1 MRLKALASIL
11 LSTTL
16 VTQLAACGTVFYPER
31 RGQISGEIDPGVAI
45 LNGIGLLFYVVPGL
59 IAFAVDFTTGAIY
72 FPDERYTLTPE
83 RLDQAVDANGEVDPL
98 KLKAILQQDLNVDL
112 PLEQALQLQQ
122 PPLEH
127 LALLGTPPARG

>member
-45 LNGIGLLFYVVPGL
+45 LNGIGLLFYVIPGL
-59 IAFAVDFTTGAIY
+59 VAFAVDFATGAIY
-72 FPDERYTLTPE
+72 FPDARYSLAPE
-83 RLDQAVDANGEVDPL
+83 RLSEALDDQGAVDPL
-98 KLKAILQQDLNVDL
+98 KLKAILHRDLGVDL
-112 PLEQALQLQQ
+112 PMEQAVQVQHPRSQ
-122 PPLEH
+122 P
-127 LALLGTPPARG
+127 LALLNLPARG

>member
-45 LNGIGLLFYVVPGL
+45 LNGIGLLFYVIPVWWPL
-59 IAFAVDFTTGAIY
+59 RWTLPPAPSTSPTRAIPWLRNVWAEALDDQGA
-72 FPDERYTLTPE
+72 
-83 RLDQAVDANGEVDPL
+83 VDPL
-98 KLKAILQQDLNVDL
+98 KPQGHIAPGSGVDL
-112 PLEQALQLQQ
+112 PMEQAVQVQHPRSQ
-122 PPLEH
+122 P
-127 LALLGTPPARG
+127 LALLNLPARG

>member
-16 VTQLAACGTVFYPER
+16 ITQLSACGTVFYPER
-31 RGQISGEIDPGVAI
+31 RGQIGGEIDPGVAI
-45 LNGIGLLFYVVPGL
+45 LNGIGLLFYVIPGL

-83 RLDQAVDANGEVDPL
+83 RLGEAIDAEGEVDPL
-98 KLKAILQQDLNVDL
+98 KLKAIQQQDLNVEL
-112 PLEQALQLQQ
+112 PLEQAMLMNRPGAEQ
-122 PPLEH
+122 
-127 LALLGTPPARG
+127 LALLGVAARG

>member
-16 VTQLAACGTVFYPER
+16 VTQLSACGTVFYPER

-45 LNGIGLLFYVVPGL
+45 LNGIGLLFYVIPGL

-72 FPDERYTLTPE
+72 FPDERYTLAPE
-83 RLDQAVDANGEVDPL
+83 RLHEAVDAKGEVDPL
-98 KLKAILQQDLNVDL
+98 KLKAILQEELDMDL
-112 PLEQALQLQQ
+112 PLEQALLMSRPPVEQLAQ
-122 PPLEH
+122 
-127 LALLGTPPARG
+127 LGLPARG

>member
-16 VTQLAACGTVFYPER
+16 VTQLTACGSVFYPER

-45 LNGIGLLFYVVPGL
+45 LNGIGLLFYVIPGL

-83 RLDQAVDANGEVDPL
+83 RLEQAVDSDGEVNPL
-98 KLKAILQQDLNVDL
+98 KLKAILYQDLGLQL
-112 PLEQALQLQQ
+112 PLEQARQLHHPQT
-122 PPLEH
+122 EH
-127 LALLGTPPARG
+127 LALLGLPARA

>member
-16 VTQLAACGTVFYPER
+16 VTQLTACGTVFYPER

-45 LNGIGLLFYVVPGL
+45 LNGIGLLFYVIPGL

-72 FPDERYTLTPE
+72 FPDERYTLAPE
-83 RLDQAVDANGEVDPL
+83 RLGEAVDATGAVDPL
-98 KLKAILQQDLNVDL
+98 KLKAILQQDLNVEL
-112 PLEQALQLQQ
+112 PLEQALLMSQ
-122 PPLEH
+122 PPAEQ
-127 LALLGTPPARG
+127 LALFGMPARG

>member
-16 VTQLAACGTVFYPER
+16 VTQLTACGTVFYPER

-83 RLDQAVDANGEVDPL
+83 RLNQAVDAKGEVDPL
-98 KLKAILQQDLNVDL
+98 KLKAILQQDLSVDL
-112 PLEQALQLQQ
+112 PLEQALQLQY
-122 PPLEH
+122 PPIEH
-127 LALLGTPPARG
+127 LALLGIDPVRG

>member
-16 VTQLAACGTVFYPER
+16 VTQLTACGTVFYPER

-45 LNGIGLLFYVVPGL
+45 LNGIGLLFYVIPGL

-72 FPDERYTLTPE
+72 FPDERYSIAPE
-83 RLDQAVDANGEVDPL
+83 RLRQAVDADGQVDQARL
-98 KLKAILQQDLNVDL
+98 QSILQQDLGMDI
-112 PLEQALQLQQ
+112 PLQQ
-122 PPLEH
+122 AQLVNQPGAAQ
-127 LALLGTPPARG
+127 LALLGVPARG

>member
-16 VTQLAACGTVFYPER
+16 VTQLSACGTVFYPER
-31 RGQISGEIDPGVAI
+31 RGQIGGEIDPGVAI
-45 LNGIGLLFYVVPGL
+45 LNSIGLLFYVIPGL

-83 RLDQAVDANGEVDPL
+83 RLQEAVDARGEVDPL
-98 KLKAILQQDLNVDL
+98 TLKAILQQDLHIDL
-112 PLEQALQLQQ
+112 PLEQAMLMGR
-122 PPLEH
+122 PGVEH
-127 LALLGTPPARG
+127 LVLLGIPARG

>member
-16 VTQLAACGTVFYPER
+16 ITQLSACGTVFYPER

-45 LNGIGLLFYVVPGL
+45 LNGIGLLFYVIPGL

-72 FPDERYTLTPE
+72 FPDDRYTLAPE
-83 RLDQAVDANGEVDPL
+83 RLGEALDAEGEVDPRL
-98 KLKAILQQDLNVDL
+98 LKAILQQDLGIDL
-112 PLEQALQLQQ
+112 PIEQAVQVNQPQTRQL
-122 PPLEH
+122 
-127 LALLGTPPARG
+127 AMLGMQARG

>member
-16 VTQLAACGTVFYPER
+16 ITQLSACGTVFYPER
-31 RGQISGEIDPGVAI
+31 RGQIGGEIDPGVAI
-45 LNGIGLLFYVVPGL
+45 LNGIGLLFYVIPGL

-83 RLDQAVDANGEVDPL
+83 RLGEAIDAEGEVDPL
-98 KLKAILQQDLNVDL
+98 KLKAILQQDLNVEL
-112 PLEQALQLQQ
+112 PLEQAMLMNRPGAEQ
-122 PPLEH
+122 
-127 LALLGTPPARG
+127 LALLGVAARG

>member
-16 VTQLAACGTVFYPER
+16 VTQLTACGTVFYPER

-45 LNGIGLLFYVVPGL
+45 LNGIGLLFYVIPGL

-72 FPDERYTLTPE
+72 FPDERYSIAPE
-83 RLDQAVDANGEVDPL
+83 RLRQAVDADGQVDQARL
-98 KLKAILQQDLNVDL
+98 QSILQQDLGMDI
-112 PLEQALQLQQ
+112 PLQQ
-122 PPLEH
+122 ARLVNQPGAAQ
-127 LALLGTPPARG
+127 LALLGVPARG

>member
-16 VTQLAACGTVFYPER
+16 VTQLTACGSVFYPER

-83 RLDQAVDANGEVDPL
+83 RLNQAVDAQGEVDPL
-98 KLKAILQQDLNVDL
+98 KLKAILQQDLSVDL
-112 PLEQALQLQQ
+112 PLEQALQLQH
-122 PPLEH
+122 PPVEH
-127 LALLGTPPARG
+127 LALLGISPMRG

>member
-45 LNGIGLLFYVVPGL
+45 LNGIGLLFYVIPGL
-59 IAFAVDFTTGAIY
+59 VAFAVDFATGAIY
-72 FPDERYTLTPE
+72 FPD
-83 RLDQAVDANGEVDPL
+83 
-98 KLKAILQQDLNVDL
+98 
-112 PLEQALQLQQ
+112 
-122 PPLEH
+122 
-127 LALLGTPPARG
+127 AR

>member
-16 VTQLAACGTVFYPER
+16 VTQLAACGSVFYPER

-83 RLDQAVDANGEVDPL
+83 RLDQAVDANGQVDPL